1 VVEFRVV
8 AEFRVVMEFGVV
20 VTAALT
26 TRPPD
31 WFPTEH
37 LFV

>member
-1 VVEFRVV
+1 VEFRVV
-8 AEFRVVMEFGVV
+8 AEFRVVMGFRVV

-26 TRPPD
+26 TRLSD